1 MISIRSK
8 ARAGGLAGAVALAL
22 SFAAQAQDLNF
33 DIPAGD
39 LNAALTAY
47 SKQTGQQVVFKI
59 DDLKGKTTP
68 GVHGAMSSEQA
79 LTALLAGTGLKLN

>member
-1 MISIRSK
+1 MRSTGSK
-8 ARAGGLAGAVALAL
+8 ARAGALAGAVAIAL
-22 SFAAQAQDLNF
+22 SFAAQAQDLTF

-68 GVHGAMSSEQA
+68 GVHGAM
-79 LTALLAGTGLKLN
+79 TP